1 MFFSAALGFAVMV
14 VAYIRVAL
22 WLQTSYRQTYH
33 IRVTLLQA
41 VLRQEI
47 GWFDTHDPGELG
59 TRLAE
64 SVLTI
69 LSRPINAVTDNAL
82 TNTPCEAK
90 RDGCCI

>member
-1 MFFSAALGFAVMV
+1 MIV
-14 VAYIRVAL
+14 VAYIRVVL
-22 WLQTSYRQTYH
+22 WLQTSYRQTYR
-33 IRVTLLQA
+33 IRVKLLQA

-69 LSRPINAVTDNAL
+69 LHSGIL
-82 TNTPCEAK
+82 
-90 RDGCCI
+90 